1 MAVRV
6 TPLRGMNTTNIRT
19 FEKATRYEIKE
30 APGGLM
36 LNVYESNK
44 KVYTV
49 YPGYWETVEVV
60 ELLDAPAFPGT
71 NRTPKGR
78 SDREKT
84 SGVKK
89 SPKKAVKKA
98 GGGGGGKGSR
108 ITREGARIRTSPLRG
123 DKL

>member
-6 TPLRGMNTTNIRT
+6 TPLRGMNTINIRT

-36 LNVYESNK
+36 LNVYEGTK

-60 ELLDAPAFPGT
+60 ELLDAPVVKNTKGT
-71 NRTPKGR
+71 
-78 SDREKT
+78 
-84 SGVKK
+84 KK
-89 SPKKAVKKA
+89 SARKA
-98 GGGGGGKGSR
+98 GSR
-108 ITREGARIRTSPLRG
+108 VTRREGAQIRTSPLRG
-123 DKL
+123 EKL